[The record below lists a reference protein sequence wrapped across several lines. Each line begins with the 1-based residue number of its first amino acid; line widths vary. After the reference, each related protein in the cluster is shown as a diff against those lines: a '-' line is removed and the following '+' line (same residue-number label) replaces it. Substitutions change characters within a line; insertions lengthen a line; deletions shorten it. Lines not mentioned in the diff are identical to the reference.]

1 MNTIISVVT
10 NSKFGIW
17 NIPMRGQNF
26 INNHYASINGYKIS
40 FVITEGILFN
50 NFNLVK
56 SAIKKN
62 NNKKIILVFC
72 STLQLLELKISNNEF
87 IDFYKNFEI
96 HFSLELKKGKG
107 KKYLD
112 NIFRELKGY
121 SKRKNIELKNI
132 NSYSDLYKKFKNK
145 II

>member
-1 MNTIISVVT
+1 MSTIISVVT

-26 INNHYASINGYKIS
+26 INNHYASLNNYKIS

-62 NNKKIILVFC
+62 HKKKVILIFC
-72 STLQLLELKISNNEF
+72 STLQLLELKITKKEF
-87 IDFYKNFEI
+87 INFYKNFDI
-96 HFSLELKKGKG
+96 HFSLELKEGKG
-107 KKYLD
+107 IKYLED
-112 NIFRELKGY
+112 IFVELKGY
-121 SKRKNIELKNI
+121 SKRKNIELNNI
-132 NSYSDLYKKFKNK
+132 NSYRDFYKKFKNK

>member
-56 SAIKKN
+56 SAIKK
-62 NNKKIILVFC
+62 K
-72 STLQLLELKISNNEF
+72 
-87 IDFYKNFEI
+87 
-96 HFSLELKKGKG
+96 
-107 KKYLD
+107 
-112 NIFRELKGY
+112 
-121 SKRKNIELKNI
+121 
-132 NSYSDLYKKFKNK
+132 
-145 II
+145 